1 MAFEGLSHAGQLCEN
16 LIVVLNDNQMSID
29 HNTGSISRYLSRLT
43 TTSRYQHFRNRV
55 DRIVDHIPYLGKF
68 LEKFIFRVKRSLKGL
83 LLTNNLFVDLG
94 FEYTGPLDGHNEKAL
109 EEAFRRVSRLHRP
122 VVVHVVT
129 KKGKGYS
136 PAEDKP
142 DVFHGIGPFQTSDGA
157 TEKFDTTSF
166 TEAFSN
172 IIVEE
177 GVKNEKLVAITAAM
191 AKGTGLNAF
200 GHKFPKRFFDVGIA
214 EEHAVTFAGGLAEGG
229 MIPVV
234 CIYST
239 FMQRAVDQ
247 IIHDVTLQKAHV
259 IMMLD
264 RAGAVPD
271 DGMTHQGMFD
281 IALFRPIPDLQM
293 LTVSSAE
300 DLKVCFRWAVE
311 NGRSVVIRYPKS
323 SCPTELPHFA
333 SPVELGKGIFISCTD
348 ICMEMPEVELEK
360 RSKKVLLVITG
371 GLFSEA
377 KKTVRSICDDNGYV
391 DLYVMRFIKPFDETY
406 FIDLAK
412 NYEGVVFAEDGVI
425 KGGIGEY
432 LSGVLAKNQ
441 YTNTKVLGFDD
452 KYYSQG
458 NREEVLTMANI
469 SSEAMKK
476 AVKNVGN
483 KIR

>member
-1 MAFEGLSHAGQLCEN
+1 ITTRNFWR
-16 LIVVLNDNQMSID
+16 VV
-29 HNTGSISRYLSRLT
+29 
-43 TTSRYQHFRNRV
+43 NR
-55 DRIVDHIPYLGKF
+55 
-68 LEKFIFRVKRSLKGL
+68 
-83 LLTNNLFVDLG
+83 
-94 FEYTGPLDGHNEKAL
+94 
-109 EEAFRRVSRLHRP
+109 
-122 VVVHVVT
+122 
-129 KKGKGYS
+129 
-136 PAEDKP
+136 
-142 DVFHGIGPFQTSDGA
+142 
-157 TEKFDTTSF
+157 
-166 TEAFSN
+166 
-172 IIVEE
+172 
-177 GVKNEKLVAITAAM
+177 
-191 AKGTGLNAF
+191 
-200 GHKFPKRFFDVGIA
+200 
-214 EEHAVTFAGGLAEGG
+214 
-229 MIPVV
+229 
-234 CIYST
+234 
-239 FMQRAVDQ
+239 
-247 IIHDVTLQKAHV
+247 
-259 IMMLD
+259 
-264 RAGAVPD
+264 
-271 DGMTHQGMFD
+271 
-281 IALFRPIPDLQM
+281 
-293 LTVSSAE
+293 
-300 DLKVCFRWAVE
+300 
-311 NGRSVVIRYPKS
+311 
-323 SCPTELPHFA
+323 
-333 SPVELGKGIFISCTD
+333 KGIFISCTD